1 MLGYK
6 IPYNK
11 GTSSKHDQIL
21 VAVMDRVK
29 LSETNISTHFDRWRE
44 AEKYYMLYKKVN
56 DKDLKAVSKF
66 AEGETDF
73 TSVVMP
79 YSYAML
85 LTAHTYMVNVF
96 LNKDPIFQVQGTN
109 GDGVEKEMAMEAMLQ
124 YQVKV
129 GDMEVPLF
137 IWLLDTLRYGVGI
150 VGNYWCDEVIPQSF
164 LVEEDEVI
172 DDVVTGKKKT
182 VMKYRL
188 KDGYK
193 GNKMFN
199 ILPYDFLPDPRV
211 PYSKLQDGE
220 FVGRKFKLSWNEM
233 VRREKSGL
241 YFNVE
246 ECRSLLGS
254 TSKDNERH
262 HSIDQDQTL
271 GIETTLNPKGLKTGD
286 VNAIEMTIEI
296 VPKEW
301 GLSEGEYPEKWV
313 FTIVEKRVIVGCQPL
328 GYLHN
333 KFPIHVNE
341 AEADGYKQEA
351 RGLLEVGKPMN
362 DIMTWLFDTHMYNKR
377 QVMNNQFVVDPQR
390 VVMKDLQTKNPG
402 KLIRLK
408 PTAYGQDV
416 RSVIS
421 QLPVS
426 DVTTQNYQDVSI
438 VEKQLQRTVGIN
450 DDISGQSSP
459 SSRRSAT
466 EFRGTTSQSANRLA
480 NMAYYFSITGF
491 RSLCQCLVGSTQQM
505 YNVEMKVKVA
515 GDNIKGAESITVNP
529 DDIAGQFDMMAIDGS
544 MPIDRMAQAQFW
556 QQVLMATGQDPEL
569 QMQYRRADIFSYMAR
584 LAGLKGIDKFKM
596 NVISDEELTALIKQQ
611 MVAGVTNGQQQPGAV
626 GASTPNQ
633 TPASAGA
640 EDLSGASG
648 LQALLATPGGPT

>member
-11 GTSSKHDQIL
+11 GTSSKHNQIL

-96 LNKDPIFQVQGTN
+96 LNKDPIFQVQGIN

-172 DDVVTGKKKT
+172 DDVLTGKKKT

-233 VRREKSGL
+233 IRREKSGL

-254 TSKDNERH
+254 TAQDNERH

-271 GIETTLNPKGLKTGD
+271 GIETTTNPKGLKTGD
-286 VNAIEMTIEI
+286 VNAIEITIEI

-313 FTIVEKRVIVGCQPL
+313 FTVVEKKIIVGCQPL

-333 KFPIHVNE
+333 QFPIHVNE
-341 AEADGYKQEA
+341 AEADGYKQES

-505 YNVEMKVKVA
+505 YTTEMKVKVA

-529 DDIAGQFDMMAIDGS
+529 DDIAGKFDLMAIDGS

-611 MVAGVTNGQQQPGAV
+611 MVAGVTNGQQQSGAA
-626 GASTPNQ
+626 GTSTPNQ
-633 TPASAGA
+633 APASAGA
-640 EDLSGASG
+640 EDLAGAAG
-648 LQALLATPGGPT
+648 LQALLAPPGGAA

>member
-6 IPYNK
+6 IKYDA
-11 GTSSKHDQIL
+11 GSSSEHAKIL
-21 VAVMDRVK
+21 AAVLDRVN
-29 LSETNISTHFDRWRE
+29 LSATNISTHFDRWRE
-44 AEKYYMLYKKVN
+44 AEKYYMLYKQKN
-56 DKDLKAVSKF
+56 KTDLNAVSKF
-66 AEGETDF
+66 TEGDTDY

-96 LNKDPIFQVQGTN
+96 LNKDPIFQVQGIN

-129 GDMEVPLF
+129 GEMEVPLF
-137 IWLLDTLRYGVGI
+137 IWLLDTLRYGIGI
-150 VGNYWCDEVIPQSF
+150 VGNYWCAEVIPQSF
-164 LVEEDEVI
+164 LVEEEELVDEVP
-172 DDVVTGKKKT
+172 TGKMKK
-182 VMKYRL
+182 VLKYRL
-188 KDGYK
+188 QDGYK

-220 FVGRKFKLSWNEM
+220 FVGRKLKISWNEL
-233 VRREKSGL
+233 VRREAAGV
-241 YFNVE
+241 YFNVDK
-246 ECRSLLGS
+246 CRDSLGS
-254 TSKDNERH
+254 TAKDNERH
-262 HSIDQDQTL
+262 HSVDQDTMT
-271 GIETTLNPKGLKTGD
+271 GVETTLSPKGLKTGD

-296 VPKEW
+296 IPKEW

-313 FTIVEKRVIVGCQPL
+313 FTIVEKKIIVGCQPL

-341 AEADGYKQEA
+341 AEADGYKQES

-377 QVMNNQFVVDPQR
+377 QVLNNQFVVDPQR
-390 VVMKDLQTKNPG
+390 VVMKDLQSKSPG

-426 DVTTQNYQDVSI
+426 DVTTQNYQDVGV
-438 VEKQLQRTVGIN
+438 VEKQLQRSLGIN

-491 RSLCQCLVGSTQQM
+491 RSLGQCLITSTQQM
-505 YNVEMKVKVA
+505 YDVEMKVKVA
-515 GDNIKGAESITVNP
+515 GDNIKGAESITVKP
-529 DDIAGQFDMMAIDGS
+529 EDIAGQFDLMAIDGS

-596 NVISDEELTALIKQQ
+596 NVVSDEELTALIKQQ
-611 MVAGVTNGQQQPGAV
+611 MISGMTNGQQPV
-626 GASTPNQ
+626 GTNGGGSPNQ

-640 EDLSGASG
+640 EDLAGQSG
-648 LQALLATPGGPT
+648 LQALLGSPQ